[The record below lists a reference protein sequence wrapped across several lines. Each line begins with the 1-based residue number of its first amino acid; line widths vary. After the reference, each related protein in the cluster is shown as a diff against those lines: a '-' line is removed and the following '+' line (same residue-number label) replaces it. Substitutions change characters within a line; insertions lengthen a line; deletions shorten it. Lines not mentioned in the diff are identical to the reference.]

1 MTIEEI
7 KYDDQIQLNISGKI
21 DTITSPDFQ
30 KAVLGSFQKSNKVI
44 LNFQDVSYISSAGLR
59 ALVLGE
65 KTAISKGG
73 SMKVINTNSSIQD
86 IFKMTGMNKI
96 FDFS

>member
-21 DTITSPDFQ
+21 DTITSADFQ

-73 SMKVINTNSSIQD
+73 SMKVINTSSSIQD